1 MTLGNTGAIMGE
13 ALSNIANYSAR
24 GAARANGVSA
34 AAQSAQGQFN
44 QGSVD
49 IANTIGTDRT
59 LQQYGFNSAQ
69 AAAANAFTEKMWN
82 QTAAWNEA
90 MWERQAEFNSAEAE
104 KNREW
109 QEKMRSTAYQ
119 TAMADM
125 KAAGL
130 NPILA
135 YGGINATAPSGGA
148 ATVGGASMASAQGQM
163 ANGGLLQGQYAS
175 ESSYSGQMENM
186 SSTLALIGAVV
197 GGVSSALKNLG
208 SLGDLGRE
216 LGDAIAQI
224 FQHEPYSDY
233 GTGSEAEDRG
243 LKIYEKIFGQKPTK
257 RS

>member
-1 MTLGNTGAIMGE
+1 MNAGDIGRSLGNGI
-13 ALSNIANYSAR
+13 SNIANYSAAS
-24 GAARANGVSA
+24 AARANGISR

-49 IANTIGTDRT
+49 IANTIGTNRT
-59 LQQYGFNSAQ
+59 LQQYDYNSAQ
-69 AAAANAFTEKMWN
+69 AEAANAFTERMWN

-104 KNREW
+104 KNRKW
-109 QEKMRSTAYQ
+109 QEQMRATAYQ

-135 YGGINATAPSGGA
+135 YGGINAAAPSGTA
-148 ATVGGASMASAQGQM
+148 ATVGGTSMSSAQGQM

-186 SSTLALIGAVV
+186 SSTLALIGAIV
-197 GGVSSALKNLG
+197 GGLSSAFKGLG
-208 SLGDLGRE
+208 SLGDLGE
-216 LGDAIAQI
+216 GLGNAIGKM
-224 FQHEPYSDY
+224 FQSQPYTEY
-233 GTGSEAEDRG
+233 GTGKYSDDAG

-257 RS
+257 RT